1 MKDGTPCVLRGAT
14 EKDAAEVLRS
24 FKLTHA
30 ETDFLLT
37 YPEENSFAEAD
48 EAKFLKA
55 REESENEIEIC
66 AFVDG
71 KLTGTAGI
79 EAIGGKEKIRHRA
92 ELGIAI
98 EREYWGRGIGK
109 ALMLACIECAK
120 NAGYLQ
126 LELEVVTDNAS
137 GVRLY
142 ESVAFGSSAAT
153 PEASAQNM
161 AGRSSSS
168 CGWNWTNK
176 RAPHRKAGRFYAKP
190 RRVSPSADSE
200 IKSK

>member
-37 YPEENSFAEAD
+37 YPEENSFTEAD

-98 EREYWGRGIGK
+98 EKAYWGRGIGK

-126 LELEVVTDNAS
+126 LELDVVADNAS
-137 GVRLY
+137 AVRLY
-142 ESVAFGSSAAT
+142 ESVGFREFGRNPRGFRA
-153 PEASAQNM
+153 
-161 AGRSSSS
+161 RS
-168 CGWNWTNK
+168 GWQELILMRLELDK
-176 RAPHRKAGRFYAKP
+176 
-190 RRVSPSADSE
+190 
-200 IKSK
+200 